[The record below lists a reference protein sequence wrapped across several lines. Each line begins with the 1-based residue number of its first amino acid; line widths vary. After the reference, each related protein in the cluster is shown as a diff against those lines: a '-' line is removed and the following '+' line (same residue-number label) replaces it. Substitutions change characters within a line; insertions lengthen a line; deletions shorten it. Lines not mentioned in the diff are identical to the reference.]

1 MSLGGTKPPQPPS
14 PPALQ
19 TGSLAIPQQQFRS
32 LNRVI
37 GNQQNGI
44 NDLTFFFPRLAGR
57 AVQEG
62 ALIASFAVLKARA
75 NIKANRPHHIL
86 LDQPTIDRADDGEI
100 PDLNK
105 IYGVVMNVPVYGWI
119 EFGNVDP
126 QNQSGNTYTGIDG
139 ITYTFPNIVL
149 PIAIITV
156 TQPTTIIKTRITG
169 RAGSIK
175 QYIGADDKNI
185 TINSVI
191 NMPNDQ
197 APTEF
202 LQALQQMKDAPVAIP
217 VTNYF
222 LNALNINYIVIE
234 DISTPQTEGGYSNQD
249 ITITACSD
257 IPLTTIL
264 P

>member
-1 MSLGGTKPPQPPS
+1 MPLGGTKPPPISVPD
-14 PPALQ
+14 LQ
-19 TGSLAIPQQQFRS
+19 TGALVIPQQPFKN
-32 LNRVI
+32 LNRI
-37 GNQQNGI
+37 TGNQQNGI
-44 NDLTFFFPRLAGR
+44 NDLTFLFPRLAVR

-62 ALIASFAVLKARA
+62 ALLASFAVLKARA
-75 NIKANRPHHIL
+75 NIKANRPNHVI

-105 IYGVVMNVPVYGWI
+105 IYGVVLNVPVYGWI

-126 QNQSGNTYTGIDG
+126 QNQSGNNYTGIDG
-139 ITYTFPNIVL
+139 VSYTFPNIVL

-156 TQPTTIIKTRITG
+156 TQPTNIVKTRITG
-169 RAGSIK
+169 RSGSIK
-175 QYIGADDKNI
+175 QYIGSDDKNI

-234 DISTPQTEGGYSNQD
+234 DISTPQEEGGYSNQSL
-249 ITITACSD
+249 TITACSD
-257 IPLTTIL
+257 IPLATIL